1 MSYRFENTVFEN
13 YLEKNVLSLFN
24 KMMLDKYVTTKI
36 GEYFNSFLTGK
47 LNLIICTS
55 QGKMQLYK

>member
-1 MSYRFENTVFEN
+1 
-13 YLEKNVLSLFN
+13 
-24 KMMLDKYVTTKI
+24 MMLDKYVTTKI